1 MTFPFSFPLLIHW
14 QFSVFVSLS
23 DCHQSSRPSSC
34 MCYSFSIYYSF
45 LQVSSCAL
53 IFATTLTLA
62 LDLYTLYF
70 SKTKGFYYFLL
81 YLKKSCLPGLFIV
94 HFIYSEL
101 CFKLVYIYH
110 TEVCMHS
117 NFKKQQL
124 SSSLKKVLIQTFHSS
139 ERLVFSLQNATL
151 VNYWVCSFFF
161 L

>member
-70 SKTKGFYYFLL
+70 SKTKGFYYF
-81 YLKKSCLPGLFIV
+81 FAI
-94 HFIYSEL
+94 SE
-101 CFKLVYIYH
+101 KI
-110 TEVCMHS
+110 
-117 NFKKQQL
+117 L
-124 SSSLKKVLIQTFHSS
+124 SSWAL
-139 ERLVFSLQNATL
+139 
-151 VNYWVCSFFF
+151 YCSFFLF
-161 L
+161 RTVFQTSLYLSHRSMYAFKL